1 MMVCET
7 TRKGKKCTFMTAQGC
22 TFNGGS
28 CAEIIEAC
36 SGCNRSE
43 QYDTGWFCAAFP
55 DPSVKWKNGSCNLAT
70 HVQNEAAEKKAKIN
84 PIKASKR
91 RGK

>member
-7 TRKGKKCTFMTAQGC
+7 TRKGKECTFMTSQGC
-22 TFNGGS
+22 VFNGGS
-28 CAEIIEAC
+28 CVEIIEAC

-43 QYDTGWFCAAFP
+43 QHETGWFCTAFP
-55 DPSVKWKNGSCNLAT
+55 DPSMKWKHGNCNLAT
-70 HVQNEAAEKKAKIN
+70 HVQATANEKKAKVN

>member
-22 TFNGGS
+22 VFNGGS
-28 CAEIIEAC
+28 CVEIVEAC

-43 QYDTGWFCAAFP
+43 QHETGWFCTAFP
-55 DPSVKWKNGSCNLAT
+55 DPSMKWKHGNCNLAT
-70 HVQNEAAEKKAKIN
+70 HVQATANEKKAKVN

>member
-1 MMVCET
+1 
-7 TRKGKKCTFMTAQGC
+7 MTAAGC
-22 TFNGGS
+22 SFNGGS

-36 SGCNRSE
+36 NGCNRSE
-43 QYDTGWFCAAFP
+43 SHDTGWFCSAFP
-55 DPSVKWKNGSCNLAT
+55 DPSVKWKNGNCNLAT
-70 HVQNEAAEKKAKIN
+70 HVQKVSGDPKAKVN